1 MPSDTG
7 IDMTPLLFGLV
18 FVAVTIARS
27 VWLRRVAGVNAYVID
42 HRDPTHRFVAHVF
55 FAVVVGLVLYFST
68 IALAPDI
75 AGDAGLIAW
84 AANGFVQ
91 WVGVVLMAVATIWT
105 GYAQFAMGSSWR
117 IGIPDDAP
125 PLCTDGPF
133 ALSRNPIFLG
143 MLAFVAGMTLWS
155 PSAVTVSLLV
165 AAYIA
170 IAIQIRGEEGF
181 LERMHGEAY
190 RAYQARVRRWI

>member
-1 MPSDTG
+1 
-7 IDMTPLLFGLV
+7 MTPLLFGLV

-27 VWLRRVAGVNAYVID
+27 VWLWRTSGVNAYVID

-55 FAVVVGLVLYFST
+55 LAVVAGLVLYFST

-75 AGDAGLIAW
+75 AGYAGLIAW

-91 WVGVVLMAVATIWT
+91 WAGFVLMAAATIWT

-117 IGIPDDAP
+117 IGIPDDVP
-125 PLCTDGPF
+125 PLRTDGPF

-143 MLAFVAGMTLWS
+143 MLTFVAGMPLWS

-170 IAIQIRGEEGF
+170 IEIQIRGEEAF
-181 LERMHGEAY
+181 LERVHGEAY
-190 RAYQARVRRWI
+190 RAYRARVRRWI